1 MGDVTMPAI
10 RERVREVFN
19 RVAESPLEK
28 FRFAVGPALAAR
40 LGYPMQRIV
49 ALPPSAAD
57 SFTGIAY
64 LHDDLHPDGGEH
76 LLDLGSGGGLDS
88 VLMAQS
94 VLPGGMVTG
103 LDIAE
108 RMVEKAAKLAQEV
121 EVTHAV
127 FRQGSAE
134 AMPFVDATFDAA
146 HVNGF
151 FNLCPEKAAVA
162 RELYRVLK
170 IGGRAIVAE
179 ITFAPPMERPPMNS
193 ADDWFR

>member
-10 RERVREVFN
+10 RDRVREVFN
-19 RVAESPLEK
+19 RVAGSPLEK

-40 LGYPMQRIV
+40 LGYPMQRIA
-49 ALPPSAAD
+49 ALPPTAAD
-57 SFTGIAY
+57 SFTGVAY
-64 LHDDLHPDGGEH
+64 LHDDLHPQSGER
-76 LLDLGSGGGLDS
+76 LLDLGSGAGLDTM
-88 VLMAQS
+88 LLADS
-94 VLPGGMVTG
+94 VLPGGTVTG

-108 RMVEKAAKLAQEV
+108 QMVEKATRLADDV
-121 EVTHAV
+121 GVTHAS

-134 AMPFVDATFDAA
+134 AMPFADATFDAA

-162 RELYRVLK
+162 RELHRVLK
-170 IGGRAIVAE
+170 VGGRAVVAE